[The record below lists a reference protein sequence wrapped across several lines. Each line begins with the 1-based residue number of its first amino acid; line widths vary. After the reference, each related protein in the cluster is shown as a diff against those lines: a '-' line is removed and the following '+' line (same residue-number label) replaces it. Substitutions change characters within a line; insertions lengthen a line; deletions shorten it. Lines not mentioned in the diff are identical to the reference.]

1 MMKHF
6 KHGWLAA
13 LALATLIP
21 AAPLQSATLPGY
33 LPEDSTM
40 LITVNVRQI
49 LNSPLVQK
57 IGLDSLRDLLA
68 QSEDVSRILQDL
80 GLDPFQD
87 VDKITVA
94 SPGGNDEDRGLI
106 IVDGRFDPVKFEAKG
121 TQMIKDNPE
130 LLILHKLADGK
141 GGWRHI
147 YELRLPNQ
155 DVPLFL
161 ALANKSTVLAS
172 SGKDY
177 VVDALRKEGKDV
189 KVALDNKEFQAI
201 LEQLDDQKSLSLA
214 FLGKS
219 LTQSDTLPDSVR
231 AFFQDVE
238 AIGGGASFGKDIE
251 FEVVVGTKTAED
263 ARQLNQSINDALTQG
278 IGLLALLATQDRQ
291 LMPVLDVV
299 KTVRCSGRGKT
310 VTLKAQLPS
319 DILENL
325 FKPAENEIPFE

>member
-1 MMKHF
+1 MKQF
-6 KHGWLAA
+6 KHGWLAVM
-13 LALATLIP
+13 LGLATLTP
-21 AAPLQSATLPGY
+21 VAPVRAAALPRY

-57 IGLDSLRDLLA
+57 IGLEPLKDLIA
-68 QSEDVSRILQDL
+68 QSEDVSRILEDL

-94 SPGGNDEDRGLI
+94 SPGGDDEDRGLI
-106 IVDGRFDPVKFEAKG
+106 IVDGRFDPAKFEAKG
-121 TQMIKDNPE
+121 AQMLKDNPD
-130 LLILHKLADGK
+130 LLVLHKLADGK

-147 YELRLPNQ
+147 YEVRLPDQ

-161 ALANKSTVLAS
+161 AVANKGTVLAS

-189 KVALDNKEFQAI
+189 KVTLENKDFQAL
-201 LEQLDDQKSLSLA
+201 LEQLDDQKSVSLA

-251 FEVVVGTKTAED
+251 LEVVVASKTAED
-263 ARQLNQSINDALTQG
+263 ARRLNQSVNDALTQG

-299 KTVRCSGRGKT
+299 KTIRCSARGKT
-310 VTLKAQLPS
+310 VTLKAQVPS

-325 FKPAENEIPFE
+325 FDPNENKLPFE